1 MSRASALRCAF
12 SPDGNWLGSIN
23 SDCIFQLTDAHTA
36 QVVREKTL
44 GQKFSERYFLHF
56 GFSSS
61 SPAITLITGREKSGA
76 HTWEIATDRILTT
89 TCEDFSMAA
98 VHVSDE
104 SYLTCGIGK
113 GLQWLDVDDGE
124 VTSRPLPWL
133 PEDSRLVAV
142 GLSPDRKRLA
152 ISVGRSI
159 EVWDRDTHVSMYKTW
174 VGGFVRS
181 LDFIDN

>member
-1 MSRASALRCAF
+1 MPSF

-61 SPAITLITGREKSGA
+61 PPAITLITGRKNRNP

-133 PEDSRLVAV
+133 PRIRDWSQWVCRRIGNGWRSPSEDRLKSGIGTHTFRCTKRVLADLYGRWTSLITSVSR
-142 GLSPDRKRLA
+142 
-152 ISVGRSI
+152 
-159 EVWDRDTHVSMYKTW
+159 
-174 VGGFVRS
+174 
-181 LDFIDN
+181 